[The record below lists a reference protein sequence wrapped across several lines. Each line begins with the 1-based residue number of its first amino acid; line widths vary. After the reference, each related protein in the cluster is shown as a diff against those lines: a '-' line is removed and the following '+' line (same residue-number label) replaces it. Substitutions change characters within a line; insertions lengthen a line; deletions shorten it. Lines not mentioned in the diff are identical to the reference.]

1 MKSAEV
7 SAIVSI
13 CMGTQDFIRNLL
25 DISDNQITGYCLSML
40 LEGFET
46 SSGLMSYTL
55 FELASHPDVQR
66 QVQEEVDRV
75 LLKSNGRFTDD
86 AVQDMQFLESICYGT
101 RVKYTYIRIF
111 LILIKNGFQRSVD
124 CTLQCWC

>member
-1 MKSAEV
+1 MLV
-7 SAIVSI
+7 
-13 CMGTQDFIRNLL
+13 TL
-25 DISDNQITGYCLSML
+25 DISNNQITGYCLSML

-75 LLKSNGRFTDD
+75 LLKSNGQITDE
-86 AVQDMQFLESICYGT
+86 AVQDLQFLDSICYGMDN
-101 RVKYTYIRIF
+101 RQLSSLLINI
-111 LILIKNGFQRSVD
+111 ILIILSRGYSSL
-124 CTLQCWC
+124 CTDAGAYKTVHAAI